1 MNITDEQIL
10 NFISKVLFPLTLSAG
25 GHFLKKKF
33 DRAKD
38 ESDLLNE
45 VGVIVSEVKD
55 LLHETSVQRF
65 LIFRSKIDE
74 KPRKASCILEDYRKP
89 FRSVYYDYRDIEADT
104 DCSLLLA
111 ALDQNEVKTVVTSKL
126 PNDSVL
132 KRIYEAEG
140 VKYSCVFQLHKTKH
154 YLYYA
159 SAATNEDIKE
169 YNKATKNK
177 VELTRGKI
185 RSILEKYAV

>member
-45 VGVIVSEVKD
+45 VGVIVSEIKD
-55 LLHETSVQRF
+55 LLHETNVQRF
-65 LIFRSKIDE
+65 LVFRSKINE

-89 FRSVYYDYRDIEADT
+89 FRSVYYDYKDIEADT
-104 DCSLLLA
+104 DYMQLLFTMER
-111 ALDQNEVKTVVTSKL
+111 NEMVTVITSKL
-126 PNDSVL
+126 PNDAVL

-140 VKYSCVFQLHKTKH
+140 VKYSCIFQLHKTKH

-169 YNKATKNK
+169 YNKTTKNK

-185 RSILEKYAV
+185 KSILEKYAV

>member
-1 MNITDEQIL
+1 MNITEEQVF
-10 NFISKVLFPLTLSAG
+10 NFISKVLLPLTLSAG

-33 DRAKD
+33 DQVKD
-38 ESDLLNE
+38 ETDLLNE
-45 VGVIVSEVKD
+45 VGVIVSEIKD
-55 LLHETSVQRF
+55 LLHETNVQRF
-65 LIFRSKIDE
+65 LVFRSKINE

-89 FRSVYYDYRDIEADT
+89 FRSVYYDYQNIEADANYT
-104 DCSLLLA
+104 ILLA
-111 ALDQNEVKTVVTSKL
+111 VLEQNEVKSIVTSKL
-126 PNDSVL
+126 PEDSVL

-140 VKYSCVFQLHKTKH
+140 VKYSCVFQLHKTKN

-169 YNKATKNK
+169 YNKTTKNK
-177 VELTRGKI
+177 VEITRGKI

>member
-74 KPRKASCILEDYRKP
+74 KPRKASCILEYYRKP

-104 DCSLLLA
+104 DYSLLLA

>member
-10 NFISKVLFPLTLSAG
+10 NFISKVVLPLTLSAG
-25 GHFLKKKF
+25 GHFLKKKL
-33 DRAKD
+33 DSAKD

-74 KPRKASCILEDYRKP
+74 KPRKASCILEDYKKP
-89 FRSVYYDYRDIEADT
+89 FRSVYYDYQGIEADT
-104 DCSLLLA
+104 DCLQLLA
-111 ALDQNEVKTVVTSKL
+111 ALEQNEVRTVITSKL
-126 PNDSVL
+126 PNNSVL

-140 VKYSCVFQLHKTKH
+140 VKYSCVFNCIKPRPTYTTQVRQQTTKLKSTTNHK
-154 YLYYA
+154 
-159 SAATNEDIKE
+159 E
-169 YNKATKNK
+169 
-177 VELTRGKI
+177 
-185 RSILEKYAV
+185 

>member
-1 MNITDEQIL
+1 M
-10 NFISKVLFPLTLSAG
+10 
-25 GHFLKKKF
+25 KKKF

-45 VGVIVSEVKD
+45 VGVIVSEIKD
-55 LLHETSVQRF
+55 LLHETNVQRF
-65 LIFRSKIDE
+65 LVFRSKINE

-89 FRSVYYDYRDIEADT
+89 FRSVYYDYKNIEADT
-104 DCSLLLA
+104 DSSLLLA
-111 ALDQNEVKTVVTSKL
+111 ALDQHEVTSIVTSKL
-126 PNDSVL
+126 DEDSIL

-140 VKYSCVFQLHKTKH
+140 VKYSCIFQLHKTKH

-159 SAATNEDIKE
+159 SAATNDEIKE
-169 YNKATKNK
+169 YNKTTKNK

-185 RSILEKYAV
+185 KSILEKYAV